1 MALASPGYA
10 ASLGNAKLVSRDDMS
25 LYLSNA
31 APSRQVRSLPYG
43 GGSIDSMNSFDP
55 MGPVDAFLDEMLAD
69 DSSEDLDE
77 QIAELEEQ
85 IAELQ
90 SNPTID
96 AGAVEERVAE
106 LQEQIAAV
114 VPEAPPPPEKPAP
127 ANPAEVAAEAQE
139 QQQSQQVRGSNPWSG
154 VRVGVFRSVLLVFF
168 ILLALFCLFAARLL
182 LFFMLCVKGFV
193 WSV

>member
-1 MALASPGYA
+1 
-10 ASLGNAKLVSRDDMS
+10 
-25 LYLSNA
+25 
-31 APSRQVRSLPYG
+31 
-43 GGSIDSMNSFDP
+43 MNSFDP
-55 MGPVDAFLDEMLAD
+55 MGPVDAFLDEILAD

-90 SNPTID
+90 SSPTVD
-96 AGAVEERVAE
+96 AGTVEERVAE

-114 VPEAPPPPEKPAP
+114 VPDAPPPPEKPAP

-154 VRVGVFRSVLLVFF
+154 VRVDVFRSVLFVFF
-168 ILLALFCLFAARLL
+168 IRCLLYTSPSPRDISGSRMPSSA
-182 LFFMLCVKGFV
+182 
-193 WSV
+193 